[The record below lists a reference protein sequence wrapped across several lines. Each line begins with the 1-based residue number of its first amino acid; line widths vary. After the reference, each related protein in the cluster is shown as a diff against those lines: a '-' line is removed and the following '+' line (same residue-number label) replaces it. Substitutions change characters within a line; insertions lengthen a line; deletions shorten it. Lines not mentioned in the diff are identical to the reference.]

1 MDRASVLITTTS
13 SASPAVVCGGLLG
26 ELYDPDASGRI
37 DASEFLRLAERR
49 PERRA
54 GGGGGDG
61 DGGGGGGG
69 KIALISEQVAER
81 LGEWVTQQK
90 AGGIHRVF
98 RKLDKDGSGSIEAS
112 EFKKCLKKMKL
123 ELDADEMTLLMEVH
137 SRWQCGA

>member
-1 MDRASVLITTTS
+1 M
-13 SASPAVVCGGLLG
+13 
-26 ELYDPDASGRI
+26 
-37 DASEFLRLAERR
+37 SEFLRLAERR

-54 GGGGGDG
+54 GGGDG
-61 DGGGGGGG
+61 DGGGG

-81 LGEWVTQQK
+81 LGEWVKQQK

-137 SRWQCGA
+137 SRWQCCALGRISPLNH